1 MNVCIDCGNTRIKWG
16 VAPPDA
22 SADWLAQGSLG
33 HEEIGLLPACLQ
45 GPLQQTLPGQVLIS
59 NVAGATIAEG
69 LHTVLAGW
77 PLHFVRAETT
87 RCGVQNGY
95 QHPERLGVDRW
106 CALIAAYPLLQAR
119 TTSALV
125 VSAGTATTIDHL
137 DASGRF
143 QGGMIL
149 PGVEMMRRSLSQ
161 HTAQLPLAQGALVD
175 WPQGTDDA
183 IISGC
188 LNAQL
193 GAIERSFARLQAQN
207 PACPP
212 LCLLTGGAAP
222 LLQPHLAIPCQPVAH
237 LVLEGLRR
245 IALTL
250 PAPLSESFHTSRD

>member
-1 MNVCIDCGNTRIKWG
+1 MKVCIDCGNTRIKWG
-16 VAPPDA
+16 VAHHDQTEG
-22 SADWLAQGSLG
+22 WLAQGSLG

-45 GPLQQTLPGQVLIS
+45 APLQHALPAQVLVS
-59 NVAGATIAEG
+59 NVAGTTVAES
-69 LHTVLAGW
+69 LQAVLAGW
-77 PLHFVRAETT
+77 PLHFVRAEAS

-95 QHPERLGVDRW
+95 QQPERLGVDRW
-106 CALIAAYPLLQAR
+106 CALIAAHPLLQDKQV
-119 TTSALV
+119 SALV

-137 DASGRF
+137 AASGRF
-143 QGGMIL
+143 QGGLIL

-161 HTAQLPLAQGALVD
+161 QTAQLPLAQGDFVD
-175 WPQGTDDA
+175 WPQATDDA

-193 GAIERSFARLQAQN
+193 GAIERSFARLQAQA
-207 PACPP
+207 PEQTP

-222 LLQPHLAIPCQPVAH
+222 LLLPHLTIPCQSVAH

-250 PAPLSESFHTSRD
+250 PESRD